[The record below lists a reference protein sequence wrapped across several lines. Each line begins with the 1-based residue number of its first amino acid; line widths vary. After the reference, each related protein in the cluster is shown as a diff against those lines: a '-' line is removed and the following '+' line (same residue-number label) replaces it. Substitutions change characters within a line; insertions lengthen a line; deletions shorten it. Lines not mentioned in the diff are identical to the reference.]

1 MSKKFIVMA
10 LFASVLSLFTATAAA
25 AACAHKGCPAQAA
38 NKQGCMM
45 QGKACPHQAEMQAAF
60 AALEKDL
67 AVMEKGVPAA
77 DQAAFMK
84 EHQANLKKLLDARA
98 ACMKECKMMQGG
110 AKTGMK
116 PAASASSVPKA

>member
-1 MSKKFIVMA
+1 MSKKLIVMA
-10 LFASVLSLFTATAAA
+10 LFASVLSLFTAPAAV
-25 AACAHKGCPAQAA
+25 AACAHKGCPAKAA

-45 QGKACPHQAEMQAAF
+45 QGKACPHQADMQAAF

-67 AVMEKGVPAA
+67 AVMEKGIPAG

-98 ACMKECKMMQGG
+98 ACMKDCKMMQGG
-110 AKTGMK
+110 AKPGMK
-116 PAASASSVPKA
+116 PMTPASQVPKT